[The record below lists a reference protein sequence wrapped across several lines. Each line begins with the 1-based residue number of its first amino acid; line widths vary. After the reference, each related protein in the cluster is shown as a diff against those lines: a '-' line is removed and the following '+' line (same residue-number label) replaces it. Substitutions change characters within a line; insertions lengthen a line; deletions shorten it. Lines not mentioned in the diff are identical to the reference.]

1 MAPLKIKIHGRYT
14 LERAPEIGTVSIT
27 ARSISL
33 SKMTTVSEV
42 ERISQKLHEM
52 IAPLAIRTEDGA
64 PAPDA
69 AIRGW
74 TVSPT
79 YCHASEWFPDPRAS
93 STQARTQA
101 NTQASAQAS
110 PQANPQA
117 STQTSPQAST
127 QTSPQASTQTSPQAS
142 TQNRPQDITQTIL
155 RARIQSI
162 IEGIVE
168 ASNQESAQGHNQARI
183 QALVGMSIQTSV
195 KSIIDMI
202 VEAGNRESAQA
213 HNQARIQ
220 ALVRMAIE
228 ASYRYP
234 TPPSTQTSPPL
245 CRNYSATIKLG
256 VTFGNFAKLREF
268 ADQIAEIPEAS
279 IDEICWG
286 LSEASYVLAD
296 AEVRERALHNA
307 LRLADDYAKSLGRD
321 VVPVEIRPRRVKFEI
336 PKQIMQTDPSIAPG
350 PVQLVPRNLLFT
362 NTVKVIFG
370 PV

>member
-1 MAPLKIKIHGRYT
+1 MSSLKIKIHGRHR
-14 LERAPEIGTVSIT
+14 LERVPEIGKVSIT

-33 SKMTTVSEV
+33 SKMTAVTEV
-42 ERISQKLHEM
+42 EKISQKLHEM

-69 AIRGW
+69 AVLGW
-74 TVSPT
+74 TVSPM
-79 YCHASEWFPDPRAS
+79 YCDASEWFPDPRARS
-93 STQARTQA
+93 
-101 NTQASAQAS
+101 TQASAQTSAQTS
-110 PQANPQA
+110 PQASANATQANAQA

-127 QTSPQASTQTSPQAS
+127 QTSPQARTQTNPQAR
-142 TQNRPQDITQTIL
+142 TQAIL
-155 RARIQSI
+155 RAKTQSI
-162 IEGIVE
+162 IERIVE

-183 QALVGMSIQTSV
+183 QALVGISFQSSV
-195 KSIIDMI
+195 QSIIDMI

-220 ALVRMAIE
+220 ALHRDQ
-228 ASYRYP
+228 S
-234 TPPSTQTSPPL
+234 PL

-286 LSEASYVLAD
+286 LSEASYLLAD
-296 AEVRERALHNA
+296 AEVREMALRNA

-321 VVPVEIRPRRVKFEI
+321 VVPVEIRPRRVKFDI
-336 PKQIMQTDPSIAPG
+336 PKQIMQAQVGDPSIAPR
-350 PVQLVPRNLLFT
+350 PVQIVPRNILFT